1 MGNLK
6 FSVVLAVFGLILSF
20 LTGLISGVAF
30 GIVFLRAFISAVIC
44 FGIAFLSSF
53 IYTKFLADGTAEVV
67 RQKPSSGGS
76 VVDVKIDED
85 GLPDSENAPNF
96 YVSRKYNIVDEAPK
110 QKPVLAENESE
121 VDSFPAQNEPEPE
134 IQAHEN
140 QGGEDNT
147 KSFVPKPLVDTIPQE
162 NVLTSAS
169 PSTTVADDL
178 DSLDELPDFGGLA
191 ADEGSLSEDVV
202 TDSDFAVTGR
212 SASENLTQ
220 DINVGT
226 DSSLMAD
233 AIRTLLKREG

>member
-67 RQKPSSGGS
+67 RQKPSSVGS

-85 GLPDSENAPNF
+85 VLPDSENAPNF

-134 IQAHEN
+134 IQTHEN

-202 TDSDFAVTGR
+202 TDSDFAVTGH